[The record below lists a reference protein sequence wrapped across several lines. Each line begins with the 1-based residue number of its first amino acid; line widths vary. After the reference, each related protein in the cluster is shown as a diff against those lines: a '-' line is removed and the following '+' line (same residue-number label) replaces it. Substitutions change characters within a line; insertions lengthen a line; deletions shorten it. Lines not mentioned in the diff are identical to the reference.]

1 MLDCVGSTEA
11 DLLLEA
17 QALGRLTAALGAPA
31 SGLMV
36 IGATARNILS
46 VGLFGRLPRRGTR
59 DVDIAVAV
67 ASWSAY
73 ERATAT
79 LRRRAGVH
87 AFTVDVDG
95 VHVPVDVV
103 PYGGIEAVDRTVDL
117 PDDHRLNVLGLREAF
132 ATAQTARL
140 PGDVQVRV
148 PTVPGLTLLKLVAWS
163 ERHLLH
169 RRDAVDLDE
178 IIGWYA
184 QGRFLDALYADVAL
198 LELYD
203 FDIELAA
210 AHRLGSDVSAL
221 LSPAAHVAIEALLG
235 QDRRARLAGD
245 MLRSATRHPHRL
257 DALAN
262 GFGAEVAS

>member
-46 VGLFGRLPRRGTR
+46 VGLFGRLPQRGTR

-103 PYGGIEAVDRTVDL
+103 PYGGIEAFDRTVDL

-140 PGDVQVRV
+140 LPTSRSRPSSVKIAALDSPATCCDRPPGILTASTHS
-148 PTVPGLTLLKLVAWS
+148 PTVSVRKSPPDHTARVD
-163 ERHLLH
+163 H
-169 RRDAVDLDE
+169 RDALRTSRPTNAPSSSSCRE
-178 IIGWYA
+178 CGP
-184 QGRFLDALYADVAL
+184 RC
-198 LELYD
+198 
-203 FDIELAA
+203 
-210 AHRLGSDVSAL
+210 H
-221 LSPAAHVAIEALLG
+221 
-235 QDRRARLAGD
+235 
-245 MLRSATRHPHRL
+245 RSAARGASTVRWSTDQKVRGSNP
-257 DALAN
+257 
-262 GFGAEVAS
+262 FGRAVHSSVNSL